1 MEGEIMNYRSIKL
14 LREFSK
20 FLVFSENL
28 KDEEARNKVFFE
40 LERGMERLNFVRDLT
55 APADSRK
62 VN

>member
-1 MEGEIMNYRSIKL
+1 MNYRSIKL
-14 LREFSK
+14 LREFLK

-40 LERGMERLNFVRDLT
+40 LERGMERLNFVRNLE

>member
-1 MEGEIMNYRSIKL
+1 MNYRSIKL

-28 KDEEARNKVFFE
+28 KDEEARNRVFFE

>member
-1 MEGEIMNYRSIKL
+1 MNYRSIKL

-20 FLVFSENL
+20 FLIFSENL
-28 KDEEARNKVFFE
+28 KNEEARNRVFFE
-40 LERGMERLNFVRDLT
+40 LEKGMERLNFVRNLE

>member
-1 MEGEIMNYRSIKL
+1 MNYRSIKL

-28 KDEEARNKVFFE
+28 KNKEARNRVFFE
-40 LERGMERLNFVRDLT
+40 LERGMERLNFVRNLE
-55 APADSRK
+55 APADSKK

>member
-1 MEGEIMNYRSIKL
+1 MNYRSIKL

-28 KDEEARNKVFFE
+28 KNEEARNRVFFE
-40 LERGMERLNFVRDLT
+40 LERGMERLNFVRDLE
-55 APADSRK
+55 APADSKK

>member
-1 MEGEIMNYRSIKL
+1 MNYRSIKL
-14 LREFSK
+14 LREFLK

-28 KDEEARNKVFFE
+28 KDEEARNRVFFE

-55 APADSRK
+55 APADSKK

>member
-1 MEGEIMNYRSIKL
+1 MNYRSIKL

-28 KDEEARNKVFFE
+28 KNEEARNRVFFE

-55 APADSRK
+55 APADSKK

>member
-1 MEGEIMNYRSIKL
+1 MNYRSIKL

-28 KDEEARNKVFFE
+28 KDEEARNRVFFE
-40 LERGMERLNFVRDLT
+40 LERGMERLNFVRNLE
-55 APADSRK
+55 APADSKK

>member
-1 MEGEIMNYRSIKL
+1 MMNYRSIKL

-28 KDEEARNKVFFE
+28 KDEEARNRVFFE

-55 APADSRK
+55 APADSK
-62 VN
+62 KAN

>member
-1 MEGEIMNYRSIKL
+1 MNYRSIKL

-28 KDEEARNKVFFE
+28 KNEEAKNRVFFE
-40 LERGMERLNFVRDLT
+40 LERGMERLNFVRDLE

>member
-1 MEGEIMNYRSIKL
+1 MNYRSIKL

-28 KDEEARNKVFFE
+28 KDEKARNKVFFE

-62 VN
+62 IN

>member
-1 MEGEIMNYRSIKL
+1 MNYRSIKL

-28 KDEEARNKVFFE
+28 KDEEARNRVFFE
-40 LERGMERLNFVRDLT
+40 LERGMERLNFVRNLE

>member
-1 MEGEIMNYRSIKL
+1 MNYRSIKL

-28 KDEEARNKVFFE
+28 KDEEVRNKVFFE
-40 LERGMERLNFVRDLT
+40 LERGMERLNFVRNLE
-55 APADSRK
+55 APADSKK

>member
-1 MEGEIMNYRSIKL
+1 MNYRSIKL

-40 LERGMERLNFVRDLT
+40 LERGMERLNFVRDLQ
-55 APADSRK
+55 APADSKK

>member
-1 MEGEIMNYRSIKL
+1 MNYRSIKL

-28 KDEEARNKVFFE
+28 KDEKARNRVFFE

>member
-1 MEGEIMNYRSIKL
+1 MNYRSIKL

-20 FLVFSENL
+20 FLAFSENL

-55 APADSRK
+55 APADSKK

>member
-1 MEGEIMNYRSIKL
+1 MNYRSIKL

-28 KDEEARNKVFFE
+28 KNEEARNRVFFE

-55 APADSRK
+55 APADSKK
-62 VN
+62 VH

>member
-1 MEGEIMNYRSIKL
+1 MNYRSIKL
-14 LREFSK
+14 LREFLK

-28 KDEEARNKVFFE
+28 KNEEARNKVFFE
-40 LERGMERLNFVRDLT
+40 LERGMERLNFVRDLQ